1 MNSQA
6 PRILVIEDEP
16 TLVET
21 ISYNLRRAGCD
32 VESERDGINGLRA
45 AQQQLPAL
53 VILDLMLPGM
63 DGLEVCRQ
71 LRRSSS
77 VPILILTARNDE
89 VDKVVGLELGAD
101 DYVTKPFSMRELMA
115 RVKAILR
122 RKAAPPAVAALPALQ
137 YGAFTLDESRHEI
150 RRQGTPLSLTPL
162 EYNLLEFLLRN
173 HGATFSRET
182 LLEKVWGYDYSGDSR
197 TIDVHV
203 RSLREKIEDTP
214 GAPRRLLTV
223 RGVGYRLDLD

>member
-1 MNSQA
+1 MNSRTA
-6 PRILVIEDEP
+6 RILVVEDEP
-16 TLVET
+16 SLVET
-21 ISYNLRRAGCD
+21 ISYNLRREGYE

-45 AQQQLPAL
+45 AQNQPPDL

-63 DGLEVCRQ
+63 DGLDVCRQ
-71 LRRSSS
+71 LRRTSS

-89 VDKVVGLELGAD
+89 VDKVVGLEMGAD

-115 RVKAILR
+115 RVKAMLR
-122 RKAAPPAVAALPALQ
+122 RNAAAPAIVAQQSLQ
-137 YGAFTLDESRHEI
+137 FGAFTLDESRHEI
-150 RRQGTPLSLTPL
+150 RRRGTPLSLTPL

-173 HGATFSRET
+173 HGTTFSRET
-182 LLEKVWGYDYSGDSR
+182 LLEKVWGYDYAGDSR
-197 TIDVHV
+197 TVDVHV

-214 GAPRRLLTV
+214 GAPRQLLTV

>member
-1 MNSQA
+1 MNSRTA
-6 PRILVIEDEP
+6 RILVVEDEP
-16 TLVET
+16 SLVET
-21 ISYNLRRAGCD
+21 ISYNLHREGYE
-32 VESERDGINGLRA
+32 VHSERDGINGLRA
-45 AQQQLPAL
+45 AQQQLPDL

-63 DGLEVCRQ
+63 DGLDVCRQ
-71 LRRSSS
+71 LRRTSS

-89 VDKVVGLELGAD
+89 VDKVVGLEMGAD

-115 RVKAILR
+115 RVKAMLR
-122 RKAAPPAVAALPALQ
+122 RKTAAPAVAAQQPLQ

-182 LLEKVWGYDYSGDSR
+182 LLEKVWGYDYAGDSR
-197 TIDVHV
+197 TVDVHV

-214 GAPRRLLTV
+214 GAPRKLLTV